1 MGNSV
6 PKVAHTSNSGNGS
19 LWSKLVGT
27 ATLLTAGVLASA
39 GNQDTQIDQAY
50 SNQATQESTPSMVVD
65 HRNPNSRSFPSILGG
80 NMYQGLEQIS
90 KMLPQKDYGQELSQ
104 MNGFGQRQ
112 DYIRNLLQ
120 TTNPQLL
127 PSILN
132 SSQSTALAEFNR
144 KHNMNLT
151 CLGIKRLTTQ
161 ERDGFGSKTVVTGQ
175 ELVFIDMDYLTGRN
189 TTPVRIGINFVDAA
203 ATQGKSN
210 VLSLLERKFDEH
222 KQAMKAQHAIWS
234 QPYEFSFTPNQGAC
248 MFVLEQYPLQGM
260 ETDLVSSLRAYT
272 GRYGMSVNAMSVGNS
287 HSARLQELLGN
298 ENINGLPEFSEA
310 TRESILTNLEK
321 SIQKAIDDGKTYF
334 VFHYFLHGS
343 PDGRIH
349 AEHSVINPQDLA
361 EVISRPYGRQN
372 RPLCEQVDIF
382 MWAASCYSGQQIN
395 GIRSYFENNRQIPVR
410 NLRIIAE
417 ANNTSSWVQGPDA
430 MSLATSLPIMADTS
444 GITDFYSAVFD
455 EYQNELANRGVRIED
470 RARSY
475 LWKVRF
481 IDLMSRF
488 DSGESQD
495 LQGFHF
501 SNNPNYNRIFE
512 HQFSQLEPKITE
524 NPDSQG
530 QYAQLENLKDV
541 TPGIRWNEYL
551 ATLRE
556 QNGVA

>member
-6 PKVAHTSNSGNGS
+6 PKVAYASNSGNGS

-50 SNQATQESTPSMVVD
+50 SNQATQESTPSMVID
-65 HRNPNSRSFPSILGG
+65 HRNLNSRSFPSILGG

-104 MNGFGQRQ
+104 INGFGQRQ

-175 ELVFIDMDYLTGRN
+175 ELVFVDMDYLTGRN
-189 TTPVRIGINFVDAA
+189 TTPTRIGINFVDIA

-210 VLSLLERKFDEH
+210 VLGLLERKLDEH
-222 KQAMKAQHAIWS
+222 KQSMRAQHAIWA
-234 QPYEFSFTPNQGAC
+234 QPYEFSFAPNQGAC
-248 MFVLEQYPLQGM
+248 MLVLEQYPLQGM

-272 GRYGMSVNAMSVGNS
+272 GRYGMSVNAIGVGNY
-287 HSARLQELLGN
+287 HSTRLQSLLEN
-298 ENINGLPEFSEA
+298 EKDLPAFTEA
-310 TRESILTNLEK
+310 TREAILTNLEK
-321 SIQKAIDDGKTYF
+321 SLQKAIDDGKTYF

-343 PDGRIH
+343 PDGKIH
-349 AEHSVINPQDLA
+349 AENGAINPQDLA

-372 RPLCEQVDIF
+372 RPLCEQIDIF

-395 GIRSYFENNRQIPVR
+395 GIRSYFENNRHIPVR

-417 ANNTSSWVQGPDA
+417 ADNTSSWVQGPDA

-512 HQFSQLEPKITE
+512 HQFSQLEPRITE
-524 NPDSQG
+524 NPDSQS

-556 QNGVA
+556 QNGIA